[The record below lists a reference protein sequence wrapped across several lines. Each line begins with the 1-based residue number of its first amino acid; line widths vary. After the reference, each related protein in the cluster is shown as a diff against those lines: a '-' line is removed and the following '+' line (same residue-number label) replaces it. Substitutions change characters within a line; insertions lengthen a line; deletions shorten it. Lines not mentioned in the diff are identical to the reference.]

1 MDLNYDYGDVIHSHG
16 HIHTKPESHKQVVE
30 HALKDWCHN
39 IFGDE
44 ADEKCDELNEIAF
57 HDIDDGTQNDMKV
70 SDVYKALISLQNLT
84 GKYKTVDGI
93 EEEIIDIVI
102 KGTILTVTG
111 VDDELK
117 IKKNDN
123 GFFLGTD
130 NFEILENG
138 IKNISDDKFYTKTDL
153 YSLSDSSTEFNK
165 LKYDTNAVKDFKQ
178 MLRNLNLEKLQEE
191 MSLVKK
197 NIEVKEK
204 ELQFR
209 KDIKVD
215 EVSAKRKIDNLEN
228 VEQDRI
234 REIIILVML
243 LIIAICF
250 GIYCIYNFFVLEL

>member
-44 ADEKCDELNEIAF
+44 ADEKCDELNEISF

-70 SDVYKALISLQNLT
+70 SDVYKALINLQNLT
-84 GKYKTVDGI
+84 GNYKYVDGRK
-93 EEEIIDIVI
+93 EEFIDIVI
-102 KGTILTVTG
+102 KGTQMNEQ
-111 VDDELK
+111 ELQITK
-117 IKKNDN
+117 DKGD
-123 GFFLGTD
+123 FRLYTQQY
-130 NFEILENG
+130 EILENG
-138 IKNISDDKFYTKTDL
+138 IKDTIRDKFYTKTDL
-153 YSLSDSSTEFNK
+153 YSPSESSNEFNK

-191 MSLVKK
+191 MALVKK
-197 NIEVKEK
+197 NIDVKEK
-204 ELQFR
+204 ELKFR

-215 EVSAKRKIDNLEN
+215 EVSAKRKLDNLEK

-234 REIIILVML
+234 REIIMLVILL
-243 LIIAICF
+243 LIAICF
-250 GIYCIYNFFVLEL
+250 GIFCIYNFFVLEL

>member
-44 ADEKCDELNEIAF
+44 ADDKCDELNEISF

-70 SDVYKALISLQNLT
+70 SDVYKALINLQNLT
-84 GKYKTVDGI
+84 GRYKYVDGRQ
-93 EEEIIDIVI
+93 EEFIDIVI
-102 KGTILTVTG
+102 NGTQLNDLELRITKDKGDFILDTI
-111 VDDELK
+111 EY
-117 IKKNDN
+117 
-123 GFFLGTD
+123 
-130 NFEILENG
+130 EILENG
-138 IKNISDDKFYTKTDL
+138 IKDTIRDKFYTKTDL
-153 YSLSDSSTEFNK
+153 YSPSESSNELNK

-204 ELQFR
+204 ELKFR

-215 EVSAKRKIDNLEN
+215 EVSAKRKLDNLEK

-234 REIIILVML
+234 REIIMLVILL
-243 LIIAICF
+243 LIAICF
-250 GIYCIYNFFVLEL
+250 GIFCIYNFFVLEL

>member
-30 HALKDWCHN
+30 HSLKDWCHN

-44 ADEKCDELNEIAF
+44 AEEKCDELNEIAF

-70 SDVYKALISLQNLT
+70 SDVYKALINLQNLT
-84 GKYKTVDGI
+84 GKYKNVNGR
-93 EEEIIDIVI
+93 EEEFIDIVI
-102 KGTILTVTG
+102 KGTQLNNR
-111 VDDELK
+111 ELRITK
-117 IKKNDN
+117 DKGDFRLDTIEY
-123 GFFLGTD
+123 
-130 NFEILENG
+130 EILENG
-138 IKNISDDKFYTKTDL
+138 IKDTLYDKFYTKTDL
-153 YSLSDSSTEFNK
+153 DSPSPTELSNEFNK
-165 LKYDTNAVKDFKQ
+165 LKYDTNSIKEFKQ

-191 MSLVKK
+191 MSSVKK

-204 ELQFR
+204 ELKFR

-215 EVSAKRKIDNLEN
+215 EVSAKRKLDNLEK

-234 REIIILVML
+234 REIIILVIL

-250 GIYCIYNFFVLEL
+250 GIFCIYNFFVLEL